1 MESDL
6 NESSLEIVTQDF
18 REISPAEFL
27 RKNPELAGFDNP
39 GKALYTSFRELFEN
53 SLDACEATRV
63 PPDIRVEIEE
73 VRSNEIFRIRI
84 FDNGLGLTAEQ
95 INKAFGKA
103 LSGTKYGIRQ
113 SRGHFGLGG
122 AMSLLW
128 GQITTNR
135 PTHVISRNLL
145 TEEITEKIMRIDVQ
159 RNEAII
165 EFETDLTNEQMK
177 RKSQKQGNEILSD
190 WNNYPSFTFLEFE
203 LEGQWRTGYGKGQG
217 AERKIMNYLKD
228 TAVITPYARFR
239 FLPPRPLEKAE
250 EIEELVFEN
259 VTKEMPPL
267 PKETLPHPHGVDIEE
282 IKRMISDSNARYI
295 RTWMKENFQRVGEA
309 KAKEFLEDIGLPD
322 RNIQQKPLTGDE
334 IRVLYREFK
343 NWGERTS
350 DVRRKEKR
358 ELARYLH
365 QVDQFVEKY
374 DLVSAVENNFE
385 KKIHSILSKMRK
397 NVDAGF
403 TVAISLFLKPFTVQE
418 DQQDLDFEEEKI
430 MHLRTVGTPKPGET
444 GKYSFKTSL
453 GRCTLEFTISKKA
466 GFLPPDGSVLSPVGS
481 ELLLRGIQKEYDPE
495 FFTTVSRPPQAYGGH
510 AFIIESGV
518 AYGSKKRKI
527 RRAKRI
533 TEEEAESET
542 DEGGETS
549 EIILGPTLA
558 DDDESNL
565 SEGIPPGLNI
575 RRFANRIPLLYDP
588 KGCIMWKA
596 LDEDINL
603 SSYGIRGDHP
613 VLFVAHL
620 ASTKIPYG
628 KLGKESVANIPE
640 IRKELALAY
649 RITCRRLGKYI
660 AAEEKREKAAARY
673 REYRKW
679 IPHIVTLTNQLSGKN
694 TKPAFDALLKNEK
707 KRLESLKIKGEL

>member
-1 MESDL
+1 MLSL
-6 NESSLEIVTQDF
+6 NFNDNTTDVAFQDF

-39 GKALYTSFRELFEN
+39 GKALYTSFREVFEN

-63 PPDIRVEIEE
+63 PPDIRVEVEE
-73 VRSNEIFRIRI
+73 VRSNEIFRMRI

-128 GQITTNR
+128 GQITTNK
-135 PTHVISRNLL
+135 PTHVISKSQFG
-145 TEEITEKIMRIDVQ
+145 TEIVEKIMRIDVQ
-159 RNEAII
+159 RNEAVV
-165 EFETDLTNEQMK
+165 EFEATLTEEMMVERAQ
-177 RKSQKQGNEILSD
+177 RLSILD
-190 WNNYPSFTFLEFE
+190 EWQNHQAWTYIEFE
-203 LEGQWRTGYGKGQG
+203 LEGQWRTSYGKGQG
-217 AERKIMNYLKD
+217 AERKILNYLKD
-228 TAVITPYARFR
+228 TAVITPYARVR
-239 FLPPRPLEKAE
+239 FMPPRPLEGAD
-250 EIEELVFEN
+250 EIEELLFER
-259 VTKEMPPL
+259 VTEEMPPL

-282 IKRMISDSNARYI
+282 IKRMLADSNARYI
-295 RTWMKENFQRVGEA
+295 RTWLKESFQRLGEA
-309 KAKEFLEDIGLPD
+309 KAKEFLVDINLPD
-322 RNIQQKPLTGDE
+322 RNLHQKPLTEDE
-334 IRVLYREFK
+334 IRMLYREFK

-358 ELARYLH
+358 ELRKILH
-365 QVDQFVEKY
+365 ETDQLVDQSG
-374 DLVSAVENNFE
+374 LVVAIDGNSDERIYE
-385 KKIHSILSKMRK
+385 ILKHMRTKVSK
-397 NVDAGF
+397 GF
-403 TVAISLFLKPFTVQE
+403 TTSISLYLKHNIPQE
-418 DQQDLDFEEEKI
+418 DEEEEDEKI
-430 MHLRTVGTPKPGET
+430 SLLRTVGTPKAGET
-444 GKYSFKTSL
+444 GKYSFKTKL
-453 GRCTLEFTISKKA
+453 GRCTLEFTVSKKA

-481 ELLLRGIQKEYDPE
+481 ELLLQGIQKEYNPE

-510 AFIIESGV
+510 AFIIETGV

-527 RRAKRI
+527 RHAKRI
-533 TEEEAESET
+533 NQEEAT
-542 DEGGETS
+542 
-549 EIILGPTLA
+549 EIRNEKEEPTLVLGPTLA
-558 DDDESNL
+558 DEDESNL

-603 SSYGIRGDHP
+603 NSYGIRGDHP
-613 VLFVAHL
+613 VLFVSHI

-649 RITCRRLGKYI
+649 RIICRRLGRYI
-660 AAEEKREKAAARY
+660 AAEERREKATTRY
-673 REYRKW
+673 QEFRKW
-679 IPHIVTLTNQLSGKN
+679 IPHIAKLTSELSGKD
-694 TKPAFDALLKNEK
+694 TKPAFDRLLKKER
-707 KRLESLKIKGEL
+707 KRLETMKIKGEL